1 MKKLTKLLPLF
12 IGGIIIIIL
21 VVIIIFVFEF
31 FKREQSDF
39 ITSNEYNFSD
49 KVEELPGT
57 VVYSNPKL
65 ESSHC
70 LEGICI
76 DDATFYYIDDTGRV
90 DYLITNNSDEKKSGY
105 LKMKFSKGYL
115 LIAYR
120 NLGVGASVKTT
131 SQYKGFDLSKESDYV
146 LENLS
151 EKELSE
157 IEK

>member
-1 MKKLTKLLPLF
+1 M
-12 IGGIIIIIL
+12 IVL
-21 VVIIIFVFEF
+21 VVLIIFAFRLY
-31 FKREQSDF
+31 KREQSDF
-39 ITSNEYNFSD
+39 ITANEYNFSD

-65 ESSHC
+65 KSAHC
-70 LEGICI
+70 LDGVCI
-76 DDATFYYIDDTGRV
+76 DEATFYYIDDTGRV
-90 DYLITNNSDEKKSGY
+90 DYLITNNSNEKKSGY

-115 LIAYR
+115 LIAY
-120 NLGVGASVKTT
+120 NNIGVGASVKTT